1 MVFLRG
7 IGCNWLVCLVC
18 YFGIQGRDLT
28 YKIIGIWWPIFA
40 FVSLG
45 YDHVVVN
52 MMFVPMA
59 IWANAPAITVGLYI
73 WKGIMPTQYHWRRSV
88 LWQVISAEHCILL
101 NPV

>member
-18 YFGIQGRDLT
+18 YFGVQGRDLT
-28 YKIIGIWWPIFA
+28 SKIISIWWPIFA

-45 YDHVVVN
+45 YDQVVVN

-59 IWANAPAITVGLYI
+59 IWVDAPAITVGLYI
-73 WKGIMPTQYHWRRSV
+73 WKGIMLTLVGNIIGEGLFCGKSFLQSTA
-88 LWQVISAEHCILL
+88 SC
-101 NPV
+101 